1 MSEVDRIRAFR
12 HALDEAIA
20 ERVEELPWGKALHSP
35 SLRNVYEVNFLR
47 VEKAEPP
54 PVGELVAAADE
65 HQAELFHRKVVVDRG
80 GDELAP
86 SFEDRAALLETIRIE
101 GRRLERLVANLLENA
116 LKHPRER
123 VEVRVEARDGDA
135 LVWTL
140 DDGPGP
146 QGDPFRS
153 GRGLG
158 LQIARGFA
166 EANGGRVW
174 VEPRPEGG
182 AAFAVALPA
191 LQAVRA

>member
-65 HQAELFHRKVVVDRG
+65 HQAELFHRKVVVDRR

-86 SFEDRAALLETIRIE
+86 SFRVLGWTDTAHVVMAHRREPDRRVDTSA
-101 GRRLERLVANLLENA
+101 V
-116 LKHPRER
+116 RE
-123 VEVRVEARDGDA
+123 VS
-135 LVWTL
+135 L
-140 DDGPGP
+140 DDII
-146 QGDPFRS
+146 S
-153 GRGLG
+153 
-158 LQIARGFA
+158 
-166 EANGGRVW
+166 
-174 VEPRPEGG
+174 VENR
-182 AAFAVALPA
+182 
-191 LQAVRA
+191 